1 MIMKIQCT
9 LVEIPKDNVIVNV
22 DGDYLKVAYDFA
34 CIEQPA
40 DASSDDG
47 GAASM
52 HMVVENSCMG
62 EYIELRGGERSYDAI
77 VSAIIEDKY
86 PADKMDAIRLNFEL
100 AQNGAVATIEVSD
113 EKCDEYL
120 AEYKAMQEWRI
131 HAKEVARK
139 AVELIASANE

>member
-1 MIMKIQCT
+1 MKIQCT
-9 LVEIPKDNVIVNV
+9 LVEIPKDNVVVTV

-34 CIEQPA
+34 RIEQSG
-40 DASSDDG
+40 DDSSE
-47 GAASM
+47 AM
-52 HMVVENSCMG
+52 HMPVENSCMG
-62 EYIELRGGERSYDAI
+62 DYIELYGGERSYDAI

-86 PADKMDAIRLNFEL
+86 PSDKMDAIRLNFEL

-131 HAKEVARK
+131 HAKEIARK
-139 AVELIASANE
+139 AVEIIAGANV